1 MKYFY
6 IGIVLSI
13 IGVLFSLFIVGINNA
28 SLITGVIGVVFI
40 GLSMLFSGSMVS
52 GDRMRANFS
61 SESKEERR
69 ERLVSTKLL
78 ALIGLPNIIV
88 SLLFYWLY
96 N

>member
-6 IGIVLSI
+6 LGIILSI
-13 IGVLFSLFIVGINNA
+13 IGVLISLFIVGINNA

-52 GDRMRANFS
+52 GDQMRANFS
-61 SESKEERR
+61 TESKEDRR
-69 ERLVSTKLL
+69 ERLVSTKRL

>member
-6 IGIVLSI
+6 LGIILSI
-13 IGVLFSLFIVGINNA
+13 IGILFSLFVAGINNA
-28 SLITGVIGVVFI
+28 SLITGVIGVIFI

-52 GDRMRANFS
+52 GDQMRAIYS
-61 SESKEERR
+61 TESKEDRR
-69 ERLVSTKLL
+69 ERLVSTTRL

>member
-6 IGIVLSI
+6 FGIILSI

-52 GDRMRANFS
+52 GDRMRANYS
-61 SESKEERR
+61 SESKEDIR
-69 ERLVSTKLL
+69 ERFETTKRL
-78 ALIGLPNIIV
+78 ALIGVPNIMV